1 MRESATAW
9 RSRSGRPLSGDGT
22 VPEDHRRPGP
32 SSQRT
37 ARGPRRG
44 PSFPVIH
51 PRARSA
57 PTAPRR
63 PPGRPDRSGRIAVG
77 AAVDGQLSTQG
88 VWVKDAVREPSLTG
102 AACGRTGATGAWR
115 GAPDRRGGRLP
126 PRSGARGGTRRA
138 HRPSRS
144 DRGHLAPVHGP
155 WACAGNTGPLL
166 HAVRPLQGTTRRAAA
181 APKRTRTTAG
191 RGGGPPGPWRTSP
204 SPTPRPLPPDGD
216 DAGGGPGRS
225 TPFPE
230 PPAHGAPRRA
240 FPTGAGLD
248 APAHTQHLRAA
259 FLVVKGARSTSGP
272 SGGLLFQD

>member
-1 MRESATAW
+1 MALERGLAAELTDHQGFWEEPGRLRRRVPTRGTGPRPRPLTSEVGPFETGGRPRCRAGSFTPRRVAQGGQCRPGRPGFDDHQLVRRGMMVRESATAW

-102 AACGRTGATGAWR
+102 AACGRTGATGVWR

-126 PRSGARGGTRRA
+126 PGSGARGGTRRA
-138 HRPSRS
+138 HQPTTEAA
-144 DRGHLAPVHGP
+144 RGHLAPVQGP
-155 WACAGNTGPLL
+155 RACAG
-166 HAVRPLQGTTRRAAA
+166 TT
-181 APKRTRTTAG
+181 
-191 RGGGPPGPWRTSP
+191 
-204 SPTPRPLPPDGD
+204 
-216 DAGGGPGRS
+216 
-225 TPFPE
+225 
-230 PPAHGAPRRA
+230 
-240 FPTGAGLD
+240 
-248 APAHTQHLRAA
+248 
-259 FLVVKGARSTSGP
+259 
-272 SGGLLFQD
+272 